1 MARRSIPT
9 AIAFFFGAMMVIN
22 YFVPWGW
29 FSERANTVQ
38 EWGLIVVSFAY
49 ILGALNVF
57 RVHSHKIQRKETDW
71 RFSIITIVA
80 MLVMLTFG
88 LLPQKLGIG
97 GMEQGSP
104 FLWMFNNMYV
114 PMMATMYSLLAFFI
128 ASAAF
133 RAFKV
138 RSLEATLLAATAV
151 VVMLGAVPL
160 GEMLLPGS
168 AELRTWIMETLQN
181 VGKRGIMIGVALG
194 AISTSLKIILG
205 IERPYGRD

>member
-9 AIAFFFGAMMVIN
+9 AIAFFFGVMMLIN

-29 FSERANTVQ
+29 FSTRANQVQ
-38 EWGLIVVSFAY
+38 EWGLIVVAFAY
-49 ILGALNVF
+49 LLGAFNVF
-57 RVHSHKIQRKETDW
+57 RVHSHKIQRRESDW
-71 RFSIITIVA
+71 KFSVITIVS
-80 MLVMLTFG
+80 LIVMLFFG
-88 LLPQKLGIG
+88 LMPEDLGIG
-97 GMEQGSP
+97 GMEAGSP
-104 FLWMFNNMYV
+104 FLWMFDNMYV
-114 PMMATMYSLLAFFI
+114 PMMATMFSLLAFFI

-133 RAFKV
+133 RAFKL
-138 RSLEATLLAATAV
+138 RSLEATLLAVTAV
-151 VVMLGAVPL
+151 IVMLGAVPL
-160 GEMLLPGS
+160 GELLLPGS

>member
-1 MARRSIPT
+1 
-9 AIAFFFGAMMVIN
+9 MMVIN

-29 FSERANTVQ
+29 FSDRANQVQ
-38 EWGLIVVSFAY
+38 EWGLIVVAFAY
-49 ILGALNVF
+49 LLGALNVF
-57 RVHSHKIQRKETDW
+57 RVHSHKIQRREKDW
-71 RFSIITIVA
+71 RFSAVTIATLVI
-80 MLVMLTFG
+80 MLGFG
-88 LLPQKLGIG
+88 ILPEKLAIG
-97 GMEQGSP
+97 GMEKGSP
-104 FLWMFNNMYV
+104 FLWMFDNMYV

-138 RSLEATLLAATAV
+138 RSLEATLLALTAV

-168 AELRTWIMETLQN
+168 GELRSWIMETLQN

>member
-1 MARRSIPT
+1 
-9 AIAFFFGAMMVIN
+9 MMLVN

-29 FSERANTVQ
+29 FSEKANTVQ
-38 EWGLIVVSFAY
+38 EWGFIVVAFAY
-49 ILGALNVF
+49 MLGALNVF
-57 RVHSHKIQRKETDW
+57 RVHTHKIQRKEPDW
-71 RFSIITIVA
+71 KFSVVTVVT
-80 MLVMLTFG
+80 MLVMLIFG
-88 LLPQKLGIG
+88 LLPQKWGIG
-97 GMEQGSP
+97 GMDKTSP

-114 PMMATMYSLLAFFI
+114 PMMATMYSLLAFYI

-138 RSLEATLLAATAV
+138 RSLEATLLAVTAV

-160 GEMLLPGS
+160 GEILLPGS
-168 AELRTWIMETLQN
+168 GELRTWIMETLQN

>member
-1 MARRSIPT
+1 
-9 AIAFFFGAMMVIN
+9 MMVIN

-29 FSERANTVQ
+29 FSNRANQVQ
-38 EWGLIVVSFAY
+38 EWGLIVVAFAY
-49 ILGALNVF
+49 LLGALNVF
-57 RVHSHKIQRKETDW
+57 RVHSHKIQRRESDW

-80 MLVMLTFG
+80 LTVMLFFG
-88 LLPQKLGIG
+88 LMPEELAIG
-97 GMEQGSP
+97 GMEKGSP
-104 FLWMFNNMYV
+104 FLWMFDNMYV

-138 RSLEATLLAATAV
+138 RSLEATLLALTAV

-160 GEMLLPGS
+160 GEIILPGS
-168 AELRTWIMETLQN
+168 SELRTWIMETLQN

>member
-9 AIAFFFGAMMVIN
+9 MIAFFFGAMMVIN

-29 FSERANTVQ
+29 FSDRANQVQ
-38 EWGLIVVSFAY
+38 EWGLIVVAFAY
-49 ILGALNVF
+49 ILGALNVM
-57 RVHSHKIQRKETDW
+57 RVHGHKVQRKDEDW
-71 RFSIITIVA
+71 RFSIVTIITMI
-80 MLVMLTFG
+80 VMLTFG
-88 LLPQKLGIG
+88 LLPEAWGIG
-97 GMEQGSP
+97 GMEKGSP
-104 FLWMFNNMYV
+104 FLWMFDNMYV

-138 RSLEATLLAATAV
+138 RSLEATLLAVTAV
-151 VVMLGAVPL
+151 IVMIGAVPL
-160 GEMLLPGS
+160 GGILLPGS
-168 AELRTWIMETLQN
+168 MELRTWIMETLQN